1 MIEGRYNLGS
11 VAEMESFARATSRI
25 FRRLAKL
32 PGSLGLLV
40 ISCEEWRF
48 MAIGSVTEG

>member
-48 MAIGSVTEG
+48 IAIGSVMEG

>member
-11 VAEMESFARATSRI
+11 VAEMESFADVTSFI

>member
-11 VAEMESFARATSRI
+11 VAEMESFARAASRI
-25 FRRLAKL
+25 LRRLAKL